1 MDNTFIQNIKDNG
14 GFKIQSNNG
23 GGRASSTIG
32 LWQSPEDGKQRHIK
46 TRSLGVQD
54 GQGFI
59 DNIIDDKI
67 RLTTF
72 TDEEV
77 AELKKNGVNVFKSCS
92 KGVDRDG
99 KKKYQS
105 YAVIEG
111 IDSNTWDEMVK
122 INGGVKTYNMNSK
135 DGREILQHYEVVAYQ
150 AETETAET
158 ETA

>member
-1 MDNTFIQNIKDNG
+1 MNNTFIQNIKNNG
-14 GFKIQSNNG
+14 GFKIQSNAG

-32 LWQSPEDGKQRHIK
+32 LWQDSDGKQRHIK

-59 DNIIDDKI
+59 ISIVDDKI

-72 TDEEV
+72 KDSEV
-77 AELKKNGVNVFKSCS
+77 DELKKNGVNVFKSCS
-92 KGVDRDG
+92 KGVDKDG

-111 IDSNTWDEMVK
+111 IDDATWREMVK
-122 INGGVKTYNMNSK
+122 LNDGVKTYNMNSK
-135 DGREILQHYEVVAYQ
+135 DGREVLQHYEVVAYQ
-150 AETETAET
+150 DDSQNTKAQA
-158 ETA
+158 

>member
-1 MDNTFIQNIKDNG
+1 MNNTFIQNIKNNG
-14 GFKIQSNNG
+14 GFKIQSNAG

-32 LWQSPEDGKQRHIK
+32 LWEDSQGRQRHIK

-59 DNIIDDKI
+59 VSIVNNKI

-72 TDEEV
+72 TNEEV
-77 AELKKNGVNVFKSCS
+77 AELKKNDINVFKSCS
-92 KGVDRDG
+92 KGVDKDG

-111 IDSNTWDEMVK
+111 IDDATWREMVK
-122 INGGVKTYNMNSK
+122 LNNGVKRYNMNSK
-135 DGREILQHYEVVAYQ
+135 DGREVLQHYEVVAYHQDDSQKSKAQ
-150 AETETAET
+150 A
-158 ETA
+158 

>member
-1 MDNTFIQNIKDNG
+1 MNSVFIQNIKNNG

-32 LWQSPEDGKQRHIK
+32 LWQDSDGKQRHIK

-59 DNIIDDKI
+59 VNIVDDKI

-92 KGVDRDG
+92 KGVDKDG

-111 IDSNTWDEMVK
+111 IDDATWREMVK
-122 INGGVKTYNMNSK
+122 LNDGVKTYNMNSK
-135 DGREILQHYEVVAYQ
+135 DGREVLQHYEVVAYQ